1 MQHYALVFNTTSGS
15 RRSMRINNPNTNLP
29 TADIEAAIGQMI
41 TYDIFDQE
49 RGGLESLHQMEL
61 TTIQRTQIL

>member
-1 MQHYALVFNTTSGS
+1 
-15 RRSMRINNPNTNLP
+15 MRINNPNTNLP